1 MESWPCGS
9 NFQVQ
14 MVEVCL
20 YCHRLFQLLAV
31 SVYIIVTF
39 KERVIRGMIEKHV
52 LLHIAG
58 IDHNM
63 GDRYR

>member
-1 MESWPCGS
+1 
-9 NFQVQ
+9 

-52 LLHIAG
+52 LLHITQIA
-58 IDHNM
+58 HNT
-63 GDRYR
+63 GDGYR

>member
-1 MESWPCGS
+1 M
-9 NFQVQ
+9 
-14 MVEVCL
+14 

-31 SVYIIVTF
+31 SVYIIVTL
-39 KERVIRGMIEKHV
+39 KERVIRGMIEKRV
-52 LLHIAG
+52 LLHITG